1 MTAKTTDQARRS
13 RCSELLVLDGTLW
26 IHIGS
31 AGWAGLGWAGPGYIA
46 INSSSCPPVATRA
59 QIWQIIGSAR
69 SEVRRLPGARPI
81 NGGYKN

>member
-31 AGWAGLGWAGPGYIA
+31 AGWAGPGYTA
-46 INSSSCPPVATRA
+46 INSSSCPPVATRD
-59 QIWQIIGSAR
+59 QLIGSAR
-69 SEVRRLPGARPI
+69 SEVRRLARAGPI

>member
-1 MTAKTTDQARRS
+1 MTAKTTDQA

-31 AGWAGLGWAGPGYIA
+31 LGWAGLGWARLHC
-46 INSSSCPPVATRA
+46 NKLQLLSSDGDPRPV
-59 QIWQIIGSAR
+59 IGSAR
-69 SEVRRLPGARPI
+69 SEVRRLPRARPI